1 MDRLVEQ
8 ALSENIVTALTIF
21 PERVE
26 WLGSEGNLMS
36 ASPVGPDRSAPRYTP
51 AGAALHQL
59 VRELE
64 RFAQEGL
71 ALGRLSAARLG
82 VLHSLLQSPKT
93 ASELA
98 RERGA
103 TRQATLRVVDALLAE
118 GWLQRAPNPRHR
130 RASLL
135 RVTTLGARV
144 HREAAHEQAQAL
156 NRIAESCDSAE
167 LFAAVRLLRAVRE
180 RSAPRV

>member
-1 MDRLVEQ
+1 
-8 ALSENIVTALTIF
+8 
-21 PERVE
+21 
-26 WLGSEGNLMS
+26 
-36 ASPVGPDRSAPRYTP
+36 
-51 AGAALHQL
+51 

-71 ALGRLSAARLG
+71 ALARLSPARLG
-82 VLHSLLQSPKT
+82 VLQSLLQSAKT

-130 RASLL
+130 RAPLL
-135 RVTTLGARV
+135 HVTPLGARV
-144 HREAAHEQAQAL
+144 HHEAAHAQAQAL
-156 NRIAESCDSAE
+156 NRIAESCDGSE
-167 LFAAVRLLRAVRE
+167 VFAAVRLLRAVRAAARE
-180 RSAPRV
+180 